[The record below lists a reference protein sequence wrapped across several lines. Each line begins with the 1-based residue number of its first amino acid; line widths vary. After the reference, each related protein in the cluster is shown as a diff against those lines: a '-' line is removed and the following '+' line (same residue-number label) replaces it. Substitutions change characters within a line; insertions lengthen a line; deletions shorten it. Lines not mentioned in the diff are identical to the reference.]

1 MSRATSERVAPDSK
15 QPEPMSDVDTP
26 RIEPVPESAGLP
38 ADGVPSPD
46 ETADGL
52 LPGDQPDF
60 EELAADLGLDL
71 PDDPDSA
78 IRLLVG
84 AVAEARGEAG
94 EYLAVM
100 QRVAADF
107 DNYRKRVERDQAENV
122 NRASQRV
129 MERLLPALDSFDA
142 ALVYEPQSP
151 AEEKILDG
159 MRGTHNQLM
168 EILDGEG
175 FAPIAALGE
184 AFDPAVHEAV
194 AGPQGDSDGAL
205 VVAQELRRG
214 YTMRGRVVRPSL
226 VVVEHA

>member
-1 MSRATSERVAPDSK
+1 VAPDSK
-15 QPEPMSDVDTP
+15 QTEAMSDVETP

-38 ADGVPSPD
+38 ADGMPSPD

-52 LPGDQPDF
+52 LPGDQAGF
-60 EELAADLGLDL
+60 EELAADLELEL
-71 PDDPDSA
+71 PEDPEDA
-78 IRLLVG
+78 ISLLIG

-107 DNYRKRVERDQAENV
+107 DNYRKRVERDHAENI

-142 ALVYEPQSP
+142 ALAYEPKSP
-151 AEEKILDG
+151 AEDKILDG
-159 MRGTHNQLM
+159 MRGTHSQLM

-175 FAPIAALGE
+175 LSPIPALGE
-184 AFDPAVHEAV
+184 AFDPKVHEAV
-194 AGPQGDSDGAL
+194 AGPQEDGDGSL

-226 VVVEHA
+226 VVVERA